1 MLYWIYAPTN
11 REQIRLAPFVIAF
24 VCEECAKYTKRR
36 FSISGQS
43 KKYPKLPE
51 YLLKKLPEHKHCG
64 IMVYPVL
71 DGVSE
76 PVWNYKGDLVKYC
89 NRPFVDERT
98 KEQKELFEKEVRE
111 KEEAAIDKE
120 FYDIIFEKCPDIAPK
135 SFGGYRRMKATN
147 SSNYQKILIEAEKRL
162 GYNFY
167 NR

>member
-51 YLLKKLPEHKHCG
+51 YLLKKLLEHKHCG